1 MNKNRNP
8 SKKPSTRKSA
18 KRHQPLKTEAPHRR
32 LAEVE
37 LANLLEVLRGELRQ
51 VALLAL
57 LTRRSPSELIE
68 WRQGDVVQLIDELAR
83 EFQGLPAA
91 PDTPLFPGLAKL
103 PAWLLGEQQL
113 RTGQLECVPMLVR
126 NVLASVAS
134 NAAPQSRPERGRLT
148 VSDKSLRGA
157 LR

>member
-1 MNKNRNP
+1 MNKHRNP
-8 SKKPSTRKSA
+8 AKKPRVRKNA
-18 KRHQPLKTEAPHRR
+18 KSRQAPKKNTPYRR

-37 LANLLEVLRGELRQ
+37 LTNLLEVLRGELRQ

-113 RTGQLECVPMLVR
+113 RTGQVECVPMLVR

-134 NAAPQSRPERGRLT
+134 NAAPQSRRERGRLT